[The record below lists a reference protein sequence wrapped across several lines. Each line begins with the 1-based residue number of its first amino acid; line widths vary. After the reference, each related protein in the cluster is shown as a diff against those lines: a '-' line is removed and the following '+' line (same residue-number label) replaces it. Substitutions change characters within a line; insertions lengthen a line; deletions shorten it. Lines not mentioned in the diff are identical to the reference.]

1 MCGRK
6 SIFLSVNE
14 YGLCDMCYSYIC
26 EDYRNRERILVESRK
41 IIETSK
47 NSETQLCRINVMKEH
62 FQVLLKYEKMGIPIT
77 DPPPSVLLKRL
88 DIERDKITKS
98 KNLEINKE
106 PLGRKYKRLSSEFEK
121 QRYNMKEEARQL
133 EKLLENPQYEP
144 NLVEEI
150 RSFEEIRLHNRR
162 LAEILDIMVDRN
174 NKGIELEKKGDIE
187 NAIKLYEEN
196 VADEFFGT
204 HPYDRLAIIYRK
216 RKQFNDEIRI
226 LKRKISIFEKINQEG
241 LHYFL
246 EHCSK
251 DYPKELIEK
260 AKSFK
265 QIRDTKGRVI
275 SNPYPVD
282 NYRKRLEKA
291 KILKEK
297 YKERIR

>member
-1 MCGRK
+1 M
-6 SIFLSVNE
+6 
-14 YGLCDMCYSYIC
+14 
-26 EDYRNRERILVESRK
+26 
-41 IIETSK
+41 
-47 NSETQLCRINVMKEH
+47 
-62 FQVLLKYEKMGIPIT
+62 
-77 DPPPSVLLKRL
+77 
-88 DIERDKITKS
+88 
-98 KNLEINKE
+98 NKE

-150 RSFEEIRLHNRR
+150 RSFEEIRL
-162 LAEILDIMVDRN
+162 
-174 NKGIELEKKGDIE
+174 KGIELEKKGDIE
-187 NAIKLYEEN
+187 NAIKLYEQN

-265 QIRDTKGRVI
+265 QIRDTKGRVL

-282 NYRKRLEKA
+282 DYQKRLEKA

>member
-1 MCGRK
+1 LQDRDIYKRIEGDRIIK
-6 SIFLSVNE
+6 SDEEQKMNE
-14 YGLCDMCYSYIC
+14 
-26 EDYRNRERILVESRK
+26 
-41 IIETSK
+41 
-47 NSETQLCRINVMKEH
+47 
-62 FQVLLKYEKMGIPIT
+62 
-77 DPPPSVLLKRL
+77 
-88 DIERDKITKS
+88 
-98 KNLEINKE
+98 E

-121 QRYNMKEEARQL
+121 QRHNTKEEATQL
-133 EKLLENPQYEP
+133 KKFFKNPRYEP
-144 NLVEEI
+144 NPV
-150 RSFEEIRLHNRR
+150 EEIRLHNRR

-187 NAIKLYEEN
+187 NAIKLYEQN
-196 VADEFFGT
+196 VDDKFFGT

-216 RKQFNDEIRI
+216 RKKFDDEIRI

-265 QIRDTKGRVI
+265 QICDTKGRVI

-297 YKERIR
+297 YRERIR

>member
-1 MCGRK
+1 MPRCKMCGRK

-47 NSETQLCRINVMKEH
+47 NPETQLRRINVMKEH

-88 DIERDKITKS
+88 DIERNKIIKS

-106 PLGRKYKRLSSEFEK
+106 PLGKKYKRLSEEFG
-121 QRYNMKEEARQL
+121 
-133 EKLLENPQYEP
+133 EKLKTYEKIDQLKKFFKNPQYELNP
-144 NLVEEI
+144 VIEMQLHRHELEEI
-150 RSFEEIRLHNRR
+150 LN
-162 LAEILDIMVDRN
+162 IMVDRN
-174 NKGIELEKKGDIE
+174 NKGIELEKKGDIGS
-187 NAIKLYEEN
+187 AIKLYEQN

-204 HPYDRLAIIYRK
+204 HPYDRLTIIYRRK
-216 RKQFNDEIRI
+216 KQFDDEIRI
-226 LKRKISIFEKINQEG
+226 IKRA
-241 LHYFL
+241 
-246 EHCSK
+246 
-251 DYPKELIEK
+251 IEIIGDIK
-260 AKSFK
+260 
-265 QIRDTKGRVI
+265 
-275 SNPYPVD
+275 
-282 NYRKRLEKA
+282 YRKRLEKA

>member
-1 MCGRK
+1 M
-6 SIFLSVNE
+6 
-14 YGLCDMCYSYIC
+14 
-26 EDYRNRERILVESRK
+26 
-41 IIETSK
+41 
-47 NSETQLCRINVMKEH
+47 
-62 FQVLLKYEKMGIPIT
+62 
-77 DPPPSVLLKRL
+77 
-88 DIERDKITKS
+88 
-98 KNLEINKE
+98 NKE

-121 QRYNMKEEARQL
+121 QRHNTKEEVRQL
-133 EKLLENPQYEP
+133 KKFFENPQYEQNP
-144 NLVEEI
+144 V
-150 RSFEEIRLHNRR
+150 EEIRLHNRR

-187 NAIKLYEEN
+187 NAIKLYEQN

-226 LKRKISIFEKINQEG
+226 LKRKISIFEKINQEE

-246 EHCSK
+246 EHYSK

-275 SNPYPVD
+275 FNPYPVD
-282 NYRKRLEKA
+282 NYRKRLKKA
-291 KILKEK
+291 KILNEE

>member
-1 MCGRK
+1 M
-6 SIFLSVNE
+6 
-14 YGLCDMCYSYIC
+14 
-26 EDYRNRERILVESRK
+26 
-41 IIETSK
+41 
-47 NSETQLCRINVMKEH
+47 
-62 FQVLLKYEKMGIPIT
+62 
-77 DPPPSVLLKRL
+77 
-88 DIERDKITKS
+88 
-98 KNLEINKE
+98 NKE

-121 QRYNMKEEARQL
+121 QRHNTKEEARQL
-133 EKLLENPQYEP
+133 KKFFENPQYEP
-144 NLVEEI
+144 NPI
-150 RSFEEIRLHNRR
+150 GEIRLHNRR
-162 LAEILDIMVDRN
+162 LGEILGIMVDKN

-187 NAIKLYEEN
+187 NAIKLYEQN
-196 VADEFFGT
+196 VTDEFFGT
-204 HPYDRLAIIYRK
+204 HSYDRLAIIYRK
-216 RKQFNDEIRI
+216 RKQFDDEIRI
-226 LKRKISIFEKINQEG
+226 LKRKISIFEKINQEE

-297 YKERIR
+297 F

>member
-1 MCGRK
+1 MPQCKMCGRK

-121 QRYNMKEEARQL
+121 QRYNTKEEVRQL
-133 EKLLENPQYEP
+133 KKFFENPQYEP
-144 NLVEEI
+144 NPV
-150 RSFEEIRLHNRR
+150 EEIRLHNRR

-187 NAIKLYEEN
+187 NAIKLYEKN

-204 HPYDRLAIIYRK
+204 HPYDRLAIIYRR
-216 RKQFNDEIRI
+216 RKQFDDEIRI
-226 LKRKISIFEKINQEG
+226 LKRKISIFEKINQER
-241 LHYFL
+241 LHHFL

-275 SNPYPVD
+275 FNPYPID
-282 NYRKRLEKA
+282 DCQRRLEKV
-291 KILKEK
+291 KTLKEK
-297 YKERIR
+297 YRERIR

>member
-1 MCGRK
+1 MPQCKMCGRK

-47 NSETQLCRINVMKEH
+47 NPETQLRRINVMKEH

-88 DIERDKITKS
+88 DIERNKIIKS

-106 PLGRKYKRLSSEFEK
+106 PLGRKYKRLSREFEK
-121 QRYNMKEEARQL
+121 QRHNTKEEISRL
-133 EKLLENPQYEP
+133 KEFLENPQYEP
-144 NLVEEI
+144 NPVEEI
-150 RSFEEIRLHNRR
+150 GLHNRR

-187 NAIKLYEEN
+187 DAIKLYEQN

-216 RKQFNDEIRI
+216 RKQFDDEIRI

-246 EHCSK
+246 EHYPK
-251 DYPKELIEK
+251 DFPKELIEK

-265 QIRDTKGRVI
+265 QIRDIKGKVI
-275 SNPYPVD
+275 FNPYPVD

-291 KILKEK
+291 KILKRK
-297 YKERIR
+297 YGR

>member
-1 MCGRK
+1 MPQCKMCGRK

-47 NSETQLCRINVMKEH
+47 NPETQLRRINVMKEH

-88 DIERDKITKS
+88 DIERNKIIKS

-106 PLGRKYKRLSSEFEK
+106 PLGRKYKRLSREFEK
-121 QRYNMKEEARQL
+121 QRHNTKEEISRL
-133 EKLLENPQYEP
+133 KEFLENPQYEP
-144 NLVEEI
+144 NPVEEI
-150 RSFEEIRLHNRR
+150 GLHNRR

-187 NAIKLYEEN
+187 DAIKLYEQN

-216 RKQFNDEIRI
+216 RKQFDDEIRI
-226 LKRKISIFEKINQEG
+226 LKRKISINQEG

-246 EHCSK
+246 EHYPK
-251 DYPKELIEK
+251 DFPKELIEK

-265 QIRDTKGRVI
+265 QIRDIKGKVI
-275 SNPYPVD
+275 FNPYPVD

-291 KILKEK
+291 KILKRK
-297 YKERIR
+297 YGR